1 MDLLTNAVE
10 SIQVGVED
18 YLVGTRPRLLSA
30 IRNVHAGILLLYK
43 EALLRRSPPD
53 SNEAL
58 IKAKIE
64 PKTDVS
70 GAVTFVGSGRKT
82 VEIHQI
88 QERFAS
94 LGIATDWKLLKS
106 ITDARN
112 DIEHYYPKLTQ
123 EALTGVIASAFLII
137 RTFTVEE
144 LGEEPRELL
153 GQQTWEA
160 MLRAAT
166 VHTAERQACEAAL
179 AAFAWDSDVLSACVK
194 DVKCSDCGSDLLRPT
209 DGTADVANAV
219 LECRVCRH
227 TIEADVFVPMAIA
240 EGLAWDAYV
249 AVKDGGDEPY
259 GECPECGLPTYVFAE
274 ARCAYCG
281 ESAATEC
288 DRCGTTIPTS
298 EIGCAP
304 LCGYCDHVMSKDD

>member
-43 EALLRRSPPD
+43 EALLRRSPPGSD
-53 SNEAL
+53 EVL

-64 PKTDVS
+64 PKTDAA

-94 LGIATDWKLLKS
+94 LGISTDWKLLKS

-123 EALTGVIASAFLII
+123 EALTGVIASAFLIV

-160 MLRAAT
+160 MLRAAM
-166 VHTAERQACEAAL
+166 VHAAERSECDTAVT
-179 AAFAWDSDVLSACVK
+179 AFAWESDALAKGVQE
-194 DVKCSDCGSDLLRPT
+194 VKCSECGSDLLRPH
-209 DGTADVANAV
+209 DEAADVATAV
-219 LECRVCRH
+219 LECRLCGNAM
-227 TIEADVFVPMAIA
+227 EADVFIPAAIA
-240 EGLAWDAYV
+240 HGLEWDAYM
-249 AVKDGGDEPY
+249 AAKEGGDEPY
-259 GECPECGLPTYVFAE
+259 GECPSCSLSTYVFAE
-274 ARCAYCG
+274 TRCAYCG

-298 EIGCAP
+298 EIGSAP